1 MGNKSDNVHH
11 SLPDGCHFVQYA
23 EQLKHLREAAS
34 EDIEVA
40 KRRDGLEGIQ
50 IDVGSITP
58 KFA

>member
-1 MGNKSDNVHH
+1 M
-11 SLPDGCHFVQYA
+11 QYA